1 MSWHD
6 ESIERSV
13 IWRRAH
19 GHDSPES
26 LQRMADGWRE
36 RVDRARR
43 ILDDE
48 RREDQLRG
56 VVFTPE
62 ETVRFLKEW
71 GF

>member
-13 IWRRAH
+13 IWRRVH

-26 LQRMADGWRE
+26 LQRMADGWSE
-36 RVDRARR
+36 RVERARR
-43 ILDDE
+43 ILDAE

-62 ETVRFLKEW
+62 DTAKFLNEW

>member
-13 IWRRAH
+13 IWRRVH
-19 GHDSPES
+19 GNDSPES

-36 RVDRARR
+36 RVERARR
-43 ILDDE
+43 ILDAE
-48 RREDQLRG
+48 RREDQLQG

-62 ETVRFLKEW
+62 ETLKFLE
-71 GF
+71 GLR